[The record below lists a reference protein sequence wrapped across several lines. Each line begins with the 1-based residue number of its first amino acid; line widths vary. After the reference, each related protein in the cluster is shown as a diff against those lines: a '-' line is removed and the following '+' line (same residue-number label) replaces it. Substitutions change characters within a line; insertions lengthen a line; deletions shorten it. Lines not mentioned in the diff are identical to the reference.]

1 MGRGIGSDRYGP
13 PGLAKKPAV
22 HQTPGRGEPLPNPG
36 NWQEPRLTASKCVW
50 KLLHGPIARRASR
63 PPALRSLTRCRQITV
78 VIEHVL
84 PANSDVNLFDV
95 EMAFRDAARAAYVIT
110 GPIKTFHVI
119 TGGLPAM
126 LAAVAAAG
134 RSIEKNRAALA
145 GTHRRRSA

>member
-1 MGRGIGSDRYGP
+1 MALSLDERHALLLSDR
-13 PGLAKKPAV
+13 
-22 HQTPGRGEPLPNPG
+22 
-36 NWQEPRLTASKCVW
+36 
-50 KLLHGPIARRASR
+50 SR
-63 PPALRSLTRCRQITV
+63 DVGQITV